1 MSKLGTYELTHPES
15 LSERQLREILKNSC
29 IEILNFEKLCKSELL
44 EMYKRVA
51 MPLPQRQCGR
61 AKNLD
66 TEINVVPDKSVIAIS
81 NDMHSLTADLNKGN
95 KRTYQLSQMDRLKFP
110 INDPKSVH
118 KKIRVCSTPKIET
131 TCNGISKRRCDEQN
145 EILDMSVTM
154 DVLKSFRN
162 H

>member
-1 MSKLGTYELTHPES
+1 MSKLDTYELTHPES

-29 IEILNFEKLCKSELL
+29 IEIVNFEKLCKSELL
-44 EMYKRVA
+44 EMYKQVA

-61 AKNLD
+61 VKNLD
-66 TEINVVPDKSVIAIS
+66 TEINVVPNESVITIS
-81 NDMHSLTADLNKGN
+81 NDMHSLTADINKGN
-95 KRTYQLSQMDRLKFP
+95 KRTCQLSQIDRLKIP

-145 EILDMSVTM
+145 EESLMKKRQKITWP
-154 DVLKSFRN
+154 
-162 H
+162 